1 MFEILR
7 AMNEAGT
14 TIVVIEQKIM
24 LLSRYASRL
33 MVMDKGAIA
42 LEGKTAEVLEHVEEL
57 KQMGINCPR
66 SVELCHELRRAGLYS
81 GSTPVTAEAAARMVR
96 EVLA

>member
-1 MFEILR
+1 M
-7 AMNEAGT
+7 
-14 TIVVIEQKIM
+14 
-24 LLSRYASRL
+24 
-33 MVMDKGAIA
+33 
-42 LEGKTAEVLEHVEEL
+42 EEL

-81 GSTPVTAEAAARMVR
+81 GATPVTTGAAARMVR